1 MNKILSTILST
12 AAVLSWQAAD
22 AQTPFPT
29 GVNIALTKP
38 GMNSAAKNY
47 TLYTQ
52 PVASSSVGTFTAGSS
67 FTPAYDIDGIGLN
80 PIDHLLYG
88 ASYVG
93 TDNTVNN
100 NVGVSLRRIGAD
112 GTVVDLGLLPTSGQ
126 TSVEFPNFAA
136 GTVSSTGSYYYMS
149 FGLKPSGII
158 KIGVATAS
166 HTQPNLTASDIR
178 MFLCWKDN
186 ISTLPANAGNNI
198 AGGLSG
204 YYEIDFSNAQVTSA
218 INAFLA
224 QVNAQ
229 YPNVYNANGGIQD
242 FAISPLDSKIYG
254 YISYPSGSTTVG
266 RPVKL
271 NAPVS
276 GTAAIVPVGTTIN
289 NVPGQ
294 EVSGVQFGAAGNF
307 YGLFT
312 TGHYAQIDL
321 STGALT
327 GLAMSNIPI
336 ASGNLRGDLAAAATT
351 TPLSLNLLSFT
362 GQQTGATHTL
372 SWITT
377 SEQQHKGFDVER
389 STDGRDWT
397 SLGFVASRQGGS
409 ETSYTYHFTDVLP
422 AAGKNYYRLKEIGNN
437 GTVTYS
443 ATLLLE
449 HQAEGT
455 YAIYPN
461 PARDQVS
468 VSGLKTGD
476 KVRLT
481 SLSGQLVLEQET
493 AGALNVSHIAPGTY
507 FIQVITDGHAAY
519 ATKFVKL

>member
-1 MNKILSTILST
+1 MNKILSTILG
-12 AAVLSWQAAD
+12 AAVFLGCQPAD

-52 PVASSSVGTFTAGSS
+52 SVASSSAGTFTAGTS
-67 FTPAYDIDGIGLN
+67 FTPTYDIDGIGLN

-93 TDNTVNN
+93 ADNTMNN

-126 TSVEFPNFAA
+126 TSMEFPNFAA
-136 GTVSSTGSYYYMS
+136 GTISSTGSYYYMS
-149 FGLKPSGII
+149 FGLKPSGIT
-158 KIGVATAS
+158 KVAIAMALQ
-166 HTQPNLTASDIR
+166 TQPNLNASDIR
-178 MFLCWKDN
+178 IFLCWKDN
-186 ISTLPANAGNNI
+186 VSTLPANAGNNI

-204 YYEIDFSNAQVTSA
+204 YYEIDFSNAQVTA
-218 INAFLA
+218 AMNAFLA

-242 FAISPLDSKIYG
+242 FAINPVDSKIYG

-266 RPVKL
+266 RPVVL
-271 NAPVS
+271 NAPAS
-276 GTAAIVPVGTTIN
+276 GIAAIVPVGTTVN
-289 NVPGQ
+289 SLPGQ
-294 EVSGVQFGAAGNF
+294 EVSGVQFDATGNF

-327 GLAMSNIPI
+327 GLAMSNIPL
-336 ASGNLRGDLAAAATT
+336 ASGNLRGDLAAASTT
-351 TPLSLNLLSFT
+351 TPLFLNLLSFT

-372 SWITT
+372 NWVTT
-377 SEQQHKGFDVER
+377 SEQHKGFDVER
-389 STDGRDWT
+389 STDGRDW
-397 SLGFVASRQGGS
+397 SALGFVAGRQDGS
-409 ETSYTYHFTDVLP
+409 EAGNTYHFTDILP
-422 AAGKNYYRLKEIGNN
+422 AAGKNYYRIKEIGNN

-443 ATLLLE
+443 STLLLN
-449 HQAEGT
+449 HQAGAT
-455 YAIYPN
+455 YTIYPN
-461 PARDQVS
+461 PARNQVS

-481 SLSGQLVLEQET
+481 NLSGQFVLEQET
-493 AGALNVSHIAPGTY
+493 TGALNIGHIAPGTY